1 MIPQRGQVLRD
12 GVLSVHDEARRIRVF
27 DFDIFRFGTAM
38 VIPDSDGILGA
49 RPPGKELKP

>member
-1 MIPQRGQVLRD
+1 MPQRGQVLRD
-12 GVLSVHDEARRIRVF
+12 GVLSVHAEARRMRVL

-38 VIPDSDGILGA
+38 MIPGSNGILGA